1 MPYSKPLILVLAADV
16 EAFFLEIYN
25 KLKLQLR
32 LPNPSHEPGFV
43 LSFREPRSPCPRY
56 LGMLLSKDGLPAL
69 ENKIPSQEFRHEADE
84 PLDLNT
90 LGAFKDKIQ
99 LAIDAGK
106 NKSKTS
112 KGKNKPKTSKGKENG
127 DRNDDG
133 IGHAGMVPGV
143 SKDTWS
149 AQLEKTCRYLG
160 LDKIANDP
168 SLQGTNAKTP
178 ASNSFQNNVIFI
190 SIDVEAY
197 ERSRRTITEIGIS
210 TLDTA
215 DLLGLTPGQG
225 GTDWIKRMRSRHFRI
240 KESAH
245 LENHEFVSG
254 CADRFEKRFGTSEW
268 ISIKEAPQIV
278 ASCFKY
284 PFSALIHQG
293 SSTKINQGEAGAK
306 RNIVLVGHDL
316 RADVDYLRSIG
327 YNVANVD
334 NLLEAVDTADLY
346 RAISHEKQ
354 CQTLGSIISE
364 LGITPWNLHN
374 AVSDEVNR
382 GVHYIFQCRER
393 ISFSILYAAT
403 RSYLKFTEAH

>member
-1 MPYSKPLILVLAADV
+1 MLAADV
-16 EAFFLEIYN
+16 EAFFLEIN
-25 KLKLQLR
+25 KKLKLQLR
-32 LPNPSHEPGFV
+32 FPNPSHEPGFV

-56 LGMLLSKDGLPAL
+56 LGKLLSKDDLPAL
-69 ENKIPSQEFRHEADE
+69 ENKIPSSEFRHEAE
-84 PLDLNT
+84 ELLDLNT

-106 NKSKTS
+106 KKSKSS
-112 KGKNKPKTSKGKENG
+112 KGKKKGN
-127 DRNDDG
+127 RNDG
-133 IGHAGMVPGV
+133 GMGQVGMIAGV
-143 SKDTWS
+143 SKDAWN

-178 ASNSFQNNVIFI
+178 ASNSFHDNVIFI

-197 ERSRRTITEIGIS
+197 ERSPRTITEIGIS
-210 TLDTA
+210 TLDTT
-215 DLLGLTPGQG
+215 DLLGLTPGKG
-225 GTDWIKRMRSRHFRI
+225 GADWIKRMRSRHFRI
-240 KESAH
+240 NESAH
-245 LENHEFVSG
+245 LENHEFVTG

-268 ISIKEAPQIV
+268 ISIKDAPQIV

-293 SSTKINQGEAGAK
+293 NSTKINQGEAAAK

-334 NLLEAVDTADLY
+334 NLLEAVDTVDLY

-354 CQTLGSIISE
+354 CRNLGSIISE
-364 LGITPWNLHN
+364 LGTTPWNLHN
-374 AVSDEVNR
+374 AVSDAVNR
-382 GVHYIFQCRER
+382 DFHCIFQCRER
-393 ISFSILYAAT
+393 VSFSILCAAT
-403 RSYLKFTEAH
+403 RSYVKFTEAH